1 VRKSTRANK
10 IRAYI
15 EAHPD
20 DSSGSIA
27 KRFKVHVS
35 RIYQLRK
42 QVKGPEVTKI
52 KLTPV
57 PSKDLK
63 KATQE
68 AYERMVESMSNP
80 KVEEPKD
87 VDAILDERAREY
99 GKFIEGAEIMQMTK
113 RLIHNYIDQRG
124 TAMAFDQLEAI
135 DMIIHKLGR
144 MINGNPDK
152 ADHWLDIAGYAKLVA
167 DRLNGNVR

>member
-1 VRKSTRANK
+1 M
-10 IRAYI
+10 
-15 EAHPD
+15 PD
-20 DSSGSIA
+20 
-27 KRFKVHVS
+27 
-35 RIYQLRK
+35 
-42 QVKGPEVTKI
+42 
-52 KLTPV
+52 LTQ
-57 PSKDLK
+57 
-63 KATQE
+63 ATQE
-68 AYERMVESMSNP
+68 AYEKMVESMSNP

>member
-42 QVKGPEVTKI
+42 QVLVPMPD
-52 KLTPV
+52 LTQ
-57 PSKDLK
+57 
-63 KATQE
+63 ATQE
-68 AYERMVESMSNP
+68 AYEKMVESMSNP

>member
-1 VRKSTRANK
+1 MRKSIRANK

-42 QVKGPEVTKI
+42 QVLVPMPD
-52 KLTPV
+52 LTQ
-57 PSKDLK
+57 
-63 KATQE
+63 ATQE
-68 AYERMVESMSNP
+68 SYEKMVESMSNP

>member
-1 VRKSTRANK
+1 MRKSTRANK

-42 QVKGPEVTKI
+42 QVLVPMPD
-52 KLTPV
+52 LTQ
-57 PSKDLK
+57 
-63 KATQE
+63 ATQE
-68 AYERMVESMSNP
+68 AYEKMVESMSNP

>member
-1 VRKSTRANK
+1 MRKSTRANK

-42 QVKGPEVTKI
+42 QVLAVPMPD
-52 KLTPV
+52 LTQ
-57 PSKDLK
+57 
-63 KATQE
+63 ATQE
-68 AYERMVESMSNP
+68 AYEKMVESMSNP

>member
-42 QVKGPEVTKI
+42 QVLSVPMPD
-52 KLTPV
+52 LTQ
-57 PSKDLK
+57 
-63 KATQE
+63 ATQE
-68 AYERMVESMSNP
+68 AYEKMVESMSNP

>member
-42 QVKGPEVTKI
+42 QVLAVPMPD
-52 KLTPV
+52 LTQ
-57 PSKDLK
+57 
-63 KATQE
+63 ATQE
-68 AYERMVESMSNP
+68 AYEKMVESMSNP